1 MGDASSCRACG
12 TISFSGEPLPVVS
25 LAATTRRLRQ
35 RMASLAEAEDGV
47 WRCDLKMPRALT
59 NV

>member
-12 TISFSGEPLPVVS
+12 MISFSGEPLPVVS

-35 RMASLAEAEDGV
+35 RRASLAEAEDGV
-47 WRCDLKMPRALT
+47 W
-59 NV
+59 